1 MNRTGYTVLVGA
13 VGVQRLAELAI
24 SRRNAAWAF
33 ARGGVETG
41 RGHLPAMI
49 VLHTG
54 LLVGAV
60 AEVRFARRRYRPAL
74 GATMLV
80 LLAGCQGVRAW
91 CIAALG
97 RRWNTR
103 VIVLPGVA
111 PVTSGP
117 YRRLA
122 HPNYAAVVVEGVALP
137 LVYDAWI
144 TAAAFTF
151 ANAGLLTVRIRVE
164 RRALAQAA
172 VAAPVR
178 TETDS

>member
-1 MNRTGYTVLVGA
+1 VNRTGYTVLVGA

-54 LLVGAV
+54 LLVGAA
-60 AEVRFARRRYRPAL
+60 AEARFAHRRYRPAL

-137 LVYDAWI
+137 LVYSAWV
-144 TAAAFTF
+144 TVGAFTL

-172 VAAPVR
+172 AAAPVG
-178 TETDS
+178 TETLP

>member
-60 AEVRFARRRYRPAL
+60 AEARFARRRYRPGLSRA
-74 GATMLV
+74 MLV
-80 LLAGCQGVRAW
+80 LLAASQGVRAW

-103 VIVLPGVA
+103 VIVLPGVP

-117 YRRLA
+117 YRHVA

-137 LVYDAWI
+137 LAGGAWL
-144 TAAAFTF
+144 TAGVFTL

-164 RRALAQAA
+164 RRALAEAA
-172 VAAPVR
+172 AAAPAG
-178 TETDS
+178 TESP

>member
-1 MNRTGYTVLVGA
+1 MTRTGYTLLVGA

-41 RGHLPAMI
+41 RGHLPVMI

-60 AEVRFARRRYRPAL
+60 AEVRFAHRRYRPAL
-74 GATMLV
+74 GRPMLA
-80 LLAGCQGVRAW
+80 LLVGCQGVRAW

-117 YRRLA
+117 YRHLA
-122 HPNYAAVVVEGVALP
+122 HPNYAAVVVEGLALP
-137 LVYDAWI
+137 LAGSAWI
-144 TAAAFTF
+144 TATVFSL
-151 ANAGLLTVRIRVE
+151 ANAGLLTVRIRTE
-164 RRALAQAA
+164 RRALAAA
-172 VAAPVR
+172 AAAAPVG
-178 TETDS
+178 TETS

>member
-1 MNRTGYTVLVGA
+1 VNRTGYTLLVGA
-13 VGVQRLAELAI
+13 VGLQRLAELAI

-54 LLVGAV
+54 LLVGCV
-60 AEVRFARRRYRPAL
+60 AEVRFARRRPRPAL
-74 GATMLV
+74 GRTMLA
-80 LLAGCQGVRAW
+80 LLVGCQGVRAW

-117 YRRLA
+117 YRYLA

-137 LVYDAWI
+137 LAGSAWI
-144 TAAAFTF
+144 TAGAFTL
-151 ANAGLLTVRIRVE
+151 ANAGLLTVRIREE
-164 RRALAQAA
+164 RRALAEAA
-172 VAAPVR
+172 AAAPVG
-178 TETDS
+178 TEIS